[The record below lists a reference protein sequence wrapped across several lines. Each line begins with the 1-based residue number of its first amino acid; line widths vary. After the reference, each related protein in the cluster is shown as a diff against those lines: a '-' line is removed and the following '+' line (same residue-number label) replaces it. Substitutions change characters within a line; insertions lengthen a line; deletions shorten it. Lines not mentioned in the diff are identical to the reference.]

1 MGSKGVNVQ
10 IVRLP
15 MVVWIHRTV
24 LIVEEKWVGLKIV
37 MKFKGDYYG

>member
-1 MGSKGVNVQ
+1 MGSKGVNVE

-24 LIVEEKWVGLKIV
+24 LIVEEK
-37 MKFKGDYYG
+37 